1 MGRLSKVEISGV
13 NTAKL
18 PVLPGEKVRELFA

>member
-13 NTAKL
+13 NTSSL
-18 PVLPGEKVRELFA
+18 PVLAREEILWEK